1 MKISILDTTLRD
13 GAQCENVS
21 FSVNDKLKTIV
32 LLDSFGI
39 SYIEAGNPAS
49 NPTDREVFA
58 KLKDIPLKN
67 AKICAFG
74 STVRKGLE
82 PENDENITM
91 LMQSSADVIAIC
103 GKAMESQANEIIGI
117 SGEENLSLIKTT
129 IKYFKD
135 NNREVIFDAEHFF
148 DAFKKDMNYACKVIE
163 AAIEAKADIICL
175 CDTNG
180 GCLPS
185 DISSA
190 VKYVCDKYND
200 ISFGVHCHDDSGCA
214 VANSLA
220 AIENGAVHIQGTLNG
235 IGERCGN
242 ANLSTLIPNISLKTN
257 HDIDGE
263 LAKLYMVSSTL
274 AEICNK
280 PIHSNKPYVGRS
292 AFTHKGGLHTDA
304 MLKAD
309 FSYEHINPALVGNK
323 RRYLMSELSGR
334 STIFAKSNII
344 SKDGTITKNS
354 PQVSA
359 ILEKVKQME
368 HYGYSF
374 EAADAS
380 FELIVLKA
388 LSKFNPHFD
397 LILYKVIDEFPCIDD
412 KMQSSATIKIAVK
425 GETEI
430 TASLGNGP
438 VNALD
443 LALRKALAVF
453 YPQIKEMYLSDY
465 KVRVLDENGATA
477 SLTRVIIESTDGIRH
492 WSTVGVSPDII
503 EASLIAL
510 IDSVEYFL
518 HHYNENK
525 GEQK

>member
-21 FSVNDKLKTIV
+21 FSVNDKLKTIA

-58 KLKDIPLKN
+58 RLKDIPIKN
-67 AKICAFG
+67 AKICAFA
-74 STVRKGLE
+74 STVRKGCE
-82 PENDENITM
+82 PECDENIAM
-91 LMQSSADVIAIC
+91 VMQSGADVVAVC
-103 GKAMESQANEIIGI
+103 GKAMESQANAIIGI
-117 SGEENLSLIKTT
+117 SGEENLALIKST
-129 IKYFKD
+129 IEYFKEHG
-135 NNREVIFDAEHFF
+135 REVIFDAEHFF
-148 DAFKKDMNYACKVIE
+148 DAFKQDKEYACKVIE
-163 AAIEAKADIICL
+163 YASEANADIICL

-180 GCLPS
+180 GCLPY
-185 DISSA
+185 DVAFA
-190 VKYVCDKYND
+190 VKYVCEKYKGV
-200 ISFGVHCHDDSGCA
+200 SFGVHCHDDSGCA

-242 ANLSTLIPNISLKTN
+242 ANLSTLIPNIALKTE
-257 HDIDGE
+257 HDTDGE
-263 LAKLYMVSSTL
+263 LDKLYSVSSTV
-274 AEICNK
+274 AEISNK

-292 AFTHKGGLHTDA
+292 AFAHKGGQHTDG
-304 MLKAD
+304 MMKAD
-309 FSYEHINPALVGNK
+309 FSYEHIDPALVGNK
-323 RRYLMSELSGR
+323 RRFLMSELSGR
-334 STIFAKSNII
+334 STILAKSDVI
-344 SKDGTITKNS
+344 SKDDTITKNS

-359 ILEKVKQME
+359 ILEKIKQME

-380 FELIVLKA
+380 FELIVLKT

-397 LILYKVIDEFPCIDD
+397 LILYKVIDEFPSIDD
-412 KMQSSATIKIAVK
+412 KMQSSATIKIAVNN
-425 GETEI
+425 EAEI

-453 YPQIKEMYLSDY
+453 YPQIKEMYLTDY

-477 SLTRVIIESTDGIRH
+477 SLTRVIIESSDGRRH

-518 HHYNENK
+518 HHYNEN
-525 GEQK
+525 QI